1 MSHGTT
7 RSTCPPL
14 PVGPKSCDARCDC
27 RSLRFGDAKV
37 AHNFALCKKNPKN
50 FSNFV
55 SARFPAHRKPD
66 DKNRILEHQH
76 DEYKNPPDPDESD
89 RAPHADGREV
99 GYGIQSCFFEGVVGV
114 AFDFFNISG
123 SLFVEK
129 ETSAAIRSSA
139 QGVFMIMTNGLGA
152 LIGSYLAGWVV
163 NHYGWPLSWYLF
175 AGFSLVVAIVF
186 AVIFKYK
193 HDPNRI

>member
-1 MSHGTT
+1 MRITKKSTTFVLFLALGAGTSSAQEPPRGAVCNREAAVTFGRDRRTAPDSSATGTGTFFAYWHKSGCDRLKNEGRSSDRLTGLRVELPGLEPGKTGPESVVLPLHHSSMSHGTT

-66 DKNRILEHQH
+66 DRNRILEHQH
-76 DEYKNPPDPDESD
+76 DEYKNPP
-89 RAPHADGREV
+89 R
-99 GYGIQSCFFEGVVGV
+99 C
-114 AFDFFNISG
+114 
-123 SLFVEK
+123 
-129 ETSAAIRSSA
+129 
-139 QGVFMIMTNGLGA
+139 
-152 LIGSYLAGWVV
+152 
-163 NHYGWPLSWYLF
+163 
-175 AGFSLVVAIVF
+175 
-186 AVIFKYK
+186 
-193 HDPNRI
+193 

>member
-1 MSHGTT
+1 MTSDLSVGIPGFEPGKTGPESVVLPLHHSSMSHGTT

-76 DEYKNPPDPDESD
+76 DEYKNPPDSDELPPVRRLGGLAD
-89 RAPHADGREV
+89 LTGGLPRQHAEIRRAANRQLLRHDGNR
-99 GYGIQSCFFEGVVGV
+99 
-114 AFDFFNISG
+114 
-123 SLFVEK
+123 L
-129 ETSAAIRSSA
+129 AI
-139 QGVFMIMTNGLGA
+139 
-152 LIGSYLAGWVV
+152 YAGRHG
-163 NHYGWPLSWYLF
+163 NH
-175 AGFSLVVAIVF
+175 
-186 AVIFKYK
+186 
-193 HDPNRI
+193 R